1 MNLYDAIIGNDIVKP
16 IQVNN
21 VHKFIA
27 PLANVLIV
35 DDNPSNIKI
44 FMAMLE
50 PYKMCI
56 TTALTGRECIEI
68 LEEQPVFDLVL
79 LDYSMPE
86 FSGSEI
92 VSKIRE
98 FDDKYYKTLPIVAMT
113 AHKINGAKEL
123 FISEGFDNY
132 INKPFEAMHLE
143 RIIEKYIPEDKLLN
157 SENENTDET

>member
-1 MNLYDAIIGNDIVKP
+1 
-16 IQVNN
+16 
-21 VHKFIA
+21 
-27 PLANVLIV
+27 
-35 DDNPSNIKI
+35 
-44 FMAMLE
+44 
-50 PYKMCI
+50 MCI

-68 LEEQPVFDLVL
+68 LEEQPVFDLGL

-98 FDDKYYKTLPIVAMT
+98 FDDKYYKTLPVVAMT